1 MKTFVLDTNV
11 LIHDPRALFVF
22 DENNVVIPEFVLQEL
37 DKLKS
42 GSEEKNHNAREA
54 VRIILD
60 IVQVLADPVLEA
72 RKENSIPQ
80 AQIPGVQGKLMLL
93 MSTPDQV
100 FKSEKMDDL
109 ILELLVSRRKEFK
122 EPVIVVTKDGLMR
135 VKAVARGFGS
145 QDYKRDQAKT
155 QLKQIP
161 LVPMEWFPAELFS
174 EDNKGMSVKGLL
186 SKTYTEGDQDFPLV
200 QGYYI
205 VQTPDK
211 KENLVHIN
219 REEFVRYIKWTPAL
233 NRVGTARGVKAKN
246 TEQNAAVDALL
257 NPNKTLVALTGP
269 AGTGKTLLALAA
281 ALEIVRKYNR
291 VAEPVK
297 PEVVEDLSR
306 KERKQIRKK
315 PKNQGQDGGVLGN
328 KMTVLIARPMVSM
341 GEEMGFLP
349 GGIEEKMMPWMQP
362 ILDNLKFMVGQ
373 QQADKMLRDGVIEI
387 QPLQFIRGRTLV
399 NTILI
404 LDEAQ
409 NTTPLQIKTIVTRAG
424 FNCKIVLAGDPDQI
438 DTPFLD
444 RLTNGLTYAADRM
457 GREDCTAVIPMIRCE
472 RSHMAA
478 IAAEKL

>member
-22 DENNVVIPEFVLQEL
+22 AENNVVIPEFVLQEL

-60 IVQVLADPVLEA
+60 IVQVLADPVVTE
-72 RKENSIPQ
+72 RKENAIPQ
-80 AQIPGVQGKLMLL
+80 AQIPGVEGKLMLL

-161 LVPMEWFPAELFS
+161 SVPLEWFPPELFAG
-174 EDNKGMSVKGLL
+174 DNKGATVKGVTTR
-186 SKTYTEGDQDFPLV
+186 TYKEGEQEFPVV

-205 VQTPDK
+205 AQSTDK
-211 KENLVHIN
+211 KDYLVHIN
-219 REEFVRYIKWTPAL
+219 QEEFVRYIKWTPAL
-233 NRVGTARGVKAKN
+233 NRVGASRGVKAKN

-257 NPNKTLVALTGP
+257 NPEKTLVALTGP

-291 VAEPVK
+291 VSEPAK
-297 PEVVEDLSR
+297 PEVEDLSR
-306 KERKQIRKK
+306 KERKQSRKK

-341 GEEMGFLP
+341 GDEMGFLP

-373 QQADKMLRDGVIEI
+373 QQADKMLRDGVIEL

-478 IAAEKL
+478 VAAEKL